1 MSPRR
6 RLQLDAE
13 ARLKA
18 DPFFADIAIILQRDG
33 VTEKEIER
41 RLNVQKGRGGKVGA
55 CVLVLIPIADV
66 NFPNVPGPRQA
77 LTVSFIVLVHP
88 TLNNGTLGTGK
99 EPEDIADKVLAL
111 FHQCS
116 FGYGSVLV
124 GATNAIV
131 PNDSFDGLVGQQVNL
146 TTDAGNSPEAHVK
159 WPTISASAETAPATI
174 TLACATSGASIFYTT
189 DGSYPSSTNT
199 AAHTYSAPFNQATA
213 ALLRVAAEKA
223 DLLPSNVRQ
232 LELA

>member
-18 DPFFADIAIILQRDG
+18 DPYFADIAIILQRTG
-33 VTEKEIER
+33 VTPKEIER
-41 RLNVQKGRGGKVGA
+41 RLSVQLGRGGKIGA
-55 CVLVLIPIADV
+55 CVLVLIPGADV

-77 LTVSFIVLVHP
+77 LTVSFVVLVHP
-88 TLNNGTLGTGK
+88 TINSGTIGTQK
-99 EPEDIADKVLAL
+99 EPEDIADQVLAL

-146 TTDAGNSPEAHVK
+146 TSDAGNTPGEQVK
-159 WPTISASAETAPATI
+159 WPTITASAETAPALI
-174 TLACATSGASIFYTT
+174 TLACATSGAAIYYTT

-199 AAHTYSAPFNQATA
+199 AAQLYSAPFNQTTA
-213 ALLRVAAEKA
+213 ALIRIAAEKSG
-223 DLLPSNVRQ
+223 LLPSNVRQ
-232 LELA
+232 LDLA